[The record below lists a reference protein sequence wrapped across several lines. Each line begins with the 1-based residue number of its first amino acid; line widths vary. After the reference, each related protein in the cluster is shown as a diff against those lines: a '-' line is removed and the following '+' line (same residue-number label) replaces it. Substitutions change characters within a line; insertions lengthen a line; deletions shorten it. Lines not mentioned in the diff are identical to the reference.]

1 MSLANKLFKAS
12 YKARAA
18 RFASGAFGKHSLRQP
33 GSHLGFCHFVR
44 QSGERRRAA
53 GQKRQDEVSIPARPT
68 RGLQASPN
76 LSTGLCS
83 TYMKGPRGFQASP
96 STCMKGLQVSKLEII
111 PDSLPRHH
119 ANSPSQRLAAFLPR
133 SLCALCWLLPL
144 LWLAC
149 SPSLS
154 AAAHRPASALARW

>member
-12 YKARAA
+12 YKASAA
-18 RFASGAFGKHSLRQP
+18 RFASVLELSAS
-33 GSHLGFCHFVR
+33 GFCHFVR

-53 GQKRQDEVSIPARPT
+53 GQKRQDEVSIPAGPT

-96 STCMKGLQVSKLEII
+96 STCMKGPQVSKLEII
-111 PDSLPRHH
+111 PDSLP
-119 ANSPSQRLAAFLPR
+119 P
-133 SLCALCWLLPL
+133 C
-144 LWLAC
+144 C
-149 SPSLS
+149 SPGSKCG
-154 AAAHRPASALARW
+154 AYRQPASRRPQLTAVRPPSPLKPSPEPSPAC